1 MIAMEWTGREGVAF
15 FVRGDEI
22 RGLVD
27 LDISTSALTNEQY
40 VWEDI
45 IDRMTGEPTGSKGHE
60 KIFRPA
66 NRANSYSVSIKALL
80 MEALGTANVRE
91 SAMNIMESARMC
103 EEGYLYVAEEKL
115 IPATFVMVDAKISK
129 VVINSAGHW
138 ASCEM
143 ALKFEQ
149 SSPYAGPKEKKVH
162 ETYLNGVVKKEPG
175 DEEED
180 EEESGSGGQIG
191 VDKQAAAKR
200 GETKNDAK
208 IDKATAVVRTAQA
221 GATAYSTGSGKNTVI
236 AGKII
241 AN

>member
-66 NRANSYSVSIKALL
+66 NKANSYSVSIKALL
-80 MEALGTANVRE
+80 MEALGTPNVRE
-91 SAMNIMESARMC
+91 AAMNIMESARMC
-103 EEGYLYVAEEKL
+103 EEGYLYVSEEKL

-129 VVINSAGHW
+129 VIIASNGHW
-138 ASCEM
+138 VSCEM
-143 ALKFEQ
+143 TLKFEQ

-175 DEEED
+175 DEEE
-180 EEESGSGGQIG
+180 EEESGSGGQTGI
-191 VDKQAAAKR
+191 DKQTASKR
-200 GETKNDAK
+200 GATKGDAK
-208 IDKATAVVRTAQA
+208 IDKATAVVRTAQN
-221 GATAYSTGSGKNTVI
+221 GSTAYSTAGKGNTVV
-236 AGKII
+236 AGKIV
-241 AN
+241 AQ